1 MEEETQDDLNK
12 TDTDKQDEEDPKSTD
27 QTESELTSDLV
38 LPVESKT
45 EPEDFTSEI
54 SLGMESLPSTS
65 AASTD
70 LLSVPEVRGQRSEVT
85 DLLSVPEVS
94 KTKIYLK
101 PPVSPELMIA
111 IAVRNLDPQ
120 KVVGASCSDIVAFL
134 SLHFPYFTDNYQECK
149 VSHHIRSRVMT

>member
-1 MEEETQDDLNK
+1 MG
-12 TDTDKQDEEDPKSTD
+12 
-27 QTESELTSDLV
+27 SELTSDLV

-45 EPEDFTSEI
+45 EPEDFTSEV

-65 AASTD
+65 SASTD

-85 DLLSVPEVS
+85 DLLSVPEV
-94 KTKIYLK
+94 YLK

-134 SLHFPYFTDNYQECK
+134 SLHFPYF
-149 VSHHIRSRVMT
+149 

>member
-12 TDTDKQDEEDPKSTD
+12 TDTDKQDEENPKSTD
-27 QTESELTSDLV
+27 HTESELTSDLV

-45 EPEDFTSEI
+45 EPEDFTSEV

-65 AASTD
+65 SAS
-70 LLSVPEVRGQRSEVT
+70 T

>member
-65 AASTD
+65 SAS
-70 LLSVPEVRGQRSEVT
+70 T

-94 KTKIYLK
+94 KTKVYLK

-149 VSHHIRSRVMT
+149 VRHHIRSRVMT

>member
-27 QTESELTSDLV
+27 HTESELTSDLV

-65 AASTD
+65 SAS
-70 LLSVPEVRGQRSEVT
+70 T

-149 VSHHIRSRVMT
+149 VRHHIRSRVMT

>member
-45 EPEDFTSEI
+45 EPEDFTSEVF
-54 SLGMESLPSTS
+54 LGMESLPSTS
-65 AASTD
+65 SAS
-70 LLSVPEVRGQRSEVT
+70 T

-149 VSHHIRSRVMT
+149 VRHHIRSQVMK

>member
-65 AASTD
+65 SAS
-70 LLSVPEVRGQRSEVT
+70 T